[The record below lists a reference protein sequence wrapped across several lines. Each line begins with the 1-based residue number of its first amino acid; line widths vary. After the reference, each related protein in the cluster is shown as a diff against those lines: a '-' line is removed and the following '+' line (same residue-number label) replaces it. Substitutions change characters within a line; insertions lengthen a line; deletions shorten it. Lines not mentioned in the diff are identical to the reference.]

1 MISESTATG
10 IMLARTLNKSRTT
23 LMWWT
28 VGVVLYTVI
37 NVAVYPSM
45 KDSILLQ
52 TSSYPQALLDAF
64 GLNNLDQL
72 GPYLYAQVFLML
84 PLVLSFYPIS
94 QFAGALAGA
103 EQRGGLD
110 VLLTQPIRR
119 RTLVIATWV
128 AGAIGV
134 GILLLVTAILTWLTV
149 LVIGESLSFSDVL
162 LASWSVYPVTL
173 ALGSMGLLF
182 SAIMRSSGAVLGIS
196 IGVTFL
202 FYLIEVVGKIVT
214 DLDAIRYISPFRY
227 FNDVFTFHVPWWHY
241 GLLIGVSLVLL
252 VAAVKVFERKDIFT

>member
-1 MISESTATG
+1 MISETAATG
-10 IMLARTLNKSRTT
+10 IVLSRTLNRSRTT

-28 VGVVLYTVI
+28 IGVVLYTVI
-37 NVAVYPSM
+37 NVAIYPSM

-52 TSSYPQALLDAF
+52 TSSYPQSLLDAF

-84 PLVLSFYPIS
+84 PLVLSFFPIS

-110 VLLTQPIRR
+110 VVLTQPLKRR
-119 RTLVIATWV
+119 SLVLATWI

-134 GILLLVTAILTWLTV
+134 AILLLITALCTWLTV
-149 LVIGESLSFSDVL
+149 LVIGENLSIGDAL
-162 LASWSVYPVTL
+162 MAAWSVYPVTM

-182 SAIMRSSGAVLGIS
+182 SAILRANGAVLGIS
-196 IGVTFL
+196 IGITFL
-202 FYLIEVVGKIVT
+202 LYLVDVVGKIDK

-227 FNDVFTFHVPWWHY
+227 FNDVFTYHVPWWHY
-241 GLLIGVSLVLL
+241 ALLIGVSLVLL
-252 VAAVKVFERKDIFT
+252 VAAVKVFERKDIYT

>member
-1 MISESTATG
+1 MMSESTATG
-10 IMLARTLNKSRTT
+10 IVLARTLNRSRIT

-28 VGVVLYTVI
+28 IGVALYTVI
-37 NVAVYPSM
+37 NVAIYPSM

-52 TSSYPQALLDAF
+52 TSSYPESLIEAF

-84 PLVLSFYPIS
+84 PLVLSFFPIS

-110 VLLTQPIRR
+110 VLLTQPMKR

-134 GILLLVTAILTWLTV
+134 ALLLLVTAVLTWLTV
-149 LVIGESLSFSDVL
+149 LLVGESLSFGDAL
-162 LASWSVYPVTL
+162 LAGWSVYPVTM

-182 SAIMRSSGAVLGIS
+182 SAIMRSNGAVLGIS
-196 IGVTFL
+196 IGITFL
-202 FYLIEVVGKIVT
+202 FYLIDVVGKIVT
-214 DLDAIRYISPFRY
+214 DLDGIRYISPFRY
-227 FNDVFTFHVPWWHY
+227 FNDVFTYHVPWWHY
-241 GLLIGVSLVLL
+241 ALLLGVSLIL
-252 VAAVKVFERKDIFT
+252 VIAAVKVFERKDIYT